1 MKKVFIILTLFA
13 ITNILAQENDSIN
26 SVISASVRAVTPIG
40 IFATNWNTG
49 TAYYLSYGWEYSNE
63 WQVDFQI
70 GYNKYRL
77 KSNSSYS
84 VPKLS
89 MLALQIGGKHYF
101 LEGAI
106 KPYVVILSGV
116 NYIRLYYKTDDILVD
131 EREVHM
137 NFQLGTGL
145 NFKLFNDFHLEASVL
160 YNSHLINPS
169 IPYNLTGI
177 EYGFGINLTF

>member
-1 MKKVFIILTLFA
+1 MKKIIVILTLFA
-13 ITNILAQENDSIN
+13 ISSIYAQENDNIN

-40 IFATNWNTG
+40 IFAKNWNTG
-49 TAYYLSYGWEYSNE
+49 TAYYLSYGWIFSDE
-63 WQVDFQI
+63 WGVDFQV

-77 KSNSSYS
+77 KTNSNYS

-89 MLALQIGGKHYF
+89 MLAFQVGGRYYF
-101 LEGAI
+101 LNGSV
-106 KPYVVILSGV
+106 KPSAVILSGI
-116 NYIRLYYKTDDILVD
+116 NYIRLYYKSNDILVD

-145 NFKLFNDFHLEASVL
+145 NVDLFNNFQLEVSGL

-177 EYGFGINLTF
+177 ECGLGVHWIL